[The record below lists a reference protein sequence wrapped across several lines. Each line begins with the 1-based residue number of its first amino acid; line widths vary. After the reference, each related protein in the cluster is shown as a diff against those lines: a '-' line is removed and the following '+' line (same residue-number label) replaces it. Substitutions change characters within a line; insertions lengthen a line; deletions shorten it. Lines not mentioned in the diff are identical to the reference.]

1 MSLRIIF
8 VDIGFN
14 LVEVLMDKKIK
25 IYYIFFYYL

>member
-14 LVEVLMDKKIK
+14 LVEVLMERKIK
-25 IYYIFFYYL
+25 IYYIFFYCL

>member
-14 LVEVLMDKKIK
+14 LVEVLMERKIK